1 MGNRFSS
8 SMQTSSGGSPPPLL
22 SAAVLGDA
30 EKFVEIWNNRN
41 LSRDRD
47 DEVAIATIRDGQ
59 GNNVLHALFSCDCRG
74 GGSDPNKNETKRVNN
89 CSAIL
94 DHIHTALPDQTLQE
108 AYQCRNNLGCT
119 PIWILVA
126 YGNVSLLRQV
136 RQKFDKHEDFVRDL
150 ILQQPN
156 NQGDSALLATCSQG
170 NTAMVQYL
178 NEEVFCITTNHRSF
192 DTAITASNDHGT
204 TPLQIIVGNN
214 HRSLLEYI
222 LLQQETDAGG
232 EEISR
237 RLLLQQQFLKA
248 NKAGLS
254 LFHICSERNGH
265 EILNT
270 ILTFVMKEDS
280 GGGDAASDNSNKKKK
295 KNDNNNNNNNL
306 GPSLM
311 MNQVL
316 SLKDKNGAN
325 ALHVA
330 AFCGNIESVQVW
342 IKFIKEAT
350 TCSSPEYHDD
360 DNDNDNDNDN
370 SSSSSS
376 STSST
381 DGRNN
386 SKKYR
391 KATTTMTVVM
401 LLDVLDSAGRTAYW
415 LGMVQGRYAIGKLL
429 ADEGVDTTTPQMIK
443 EIDEAR
449 HHRKIKNKKKSDIAA
464 TTTIDGTALLNR

>member
-41 LSRDRD
+41 LSCDRD

-74 GGSDPNKNETKRVNN
+74 GGSGGSDPNKNETKRVNN

-136 RQKFDKHEDFVRDL
+136 RQKFDKNEDFVMDL

-178 NEEVFCITTNHRSF
+178 NEEVFCITTDHRSF

-280 GGGDAASDNSNKKKK
+280 GGGDAASDNSNKKK
-295 KNDNNNNNNNL
+295 NDNNNNNNL

-360 DNDNDNDNDN
+360 DNDNDN
-370 SSSSSS
+370 SSSS

-415 LGMVQGRYAIGKLL
+415 Y
-429 ADEGVDTTTPQMIK
+429 TTTPQMIK

-449 HHRKIKNKKKSDIAA
+449 HHRKIKNKKKADIAA